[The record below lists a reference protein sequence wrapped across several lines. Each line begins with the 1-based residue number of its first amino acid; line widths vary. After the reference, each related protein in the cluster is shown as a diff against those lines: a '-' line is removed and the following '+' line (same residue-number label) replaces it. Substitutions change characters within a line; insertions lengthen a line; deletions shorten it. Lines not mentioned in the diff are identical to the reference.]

1 MVTMFH
7 DMKMAAKDGT
17 ITINLMPKEIHPALK
32 VFDHAGDGKISP
44 MELARA
50 AELYLESKDK
60 AKRMAQLSGVLFAVM
75 LALVGVLA
83 LMTSSVVE
91 SAKEVTTDSSTGIT
105 TIKGAPTPSATN
117 NILIQQS
124 LDTAYTASHTA
135 LNAVNSLY
143 FPVTSTSNTEFSY
156 TISGWKRNPTM
167 GLTFNSVFGDQ
178 INISPAGA
186 LTITDSTGTVLVSE
200 PATGGRRRRL
210 GYFSALQTSGS
221 FTMMQAGGF

>member
-17 ITINLMPKEIHPALK
+17 ITINLMPKEIHPALQ

-75 LALVGVLA
+75 LALVGALA

-91 SAKEVTTDSSTGIT
+91 NAKEVTTDSSTGIT
-105 TIKGAPTPSATN
+105 TIKGESTPSATN